1 MPLSNDTFAARLAS
15 LRSEM
20 TAQCARAQ
28 ALVEH
33 AVEAVFTVDAALAG
47 RCQQADDEI
56 DKVDVAIEKAAVAL
70 LSEVASTA
78 ITIADHDLRLILT
91 IVKVNNEVE
100 RVADLATNI
109 AGEAIAFANLTKR
122 PPETFRV
129 MANSVIGIVDAARR
143 CFETTDARIAKV
155 VLNSEDA
162 VERFRKQL
170 LRDTEQR
177 LADNALTVDEGVALI
192 TIAGD
197 LARIADHAT
206 NVAEQ
211 VIYAASGAI
220 VRHGAQGWVES
231 QPD

>member
-1 MPLSNDTFAARLAS
+1 MPLSNDIFASRLAT
-15 LRSEM
+15 LRLEM
-20 TAQCARAQ
+20 TSQCARVQ
-28 ALVEH
+28 ELVEH
-33 AVEAVFTVDAALAG
+33 AVEAVFSADAALAT
-47 RCQQADDEI
+47 RCQKADDEI
-56 DKVDVAIEKAAVAL
+56 DKVDVAIEKSAVAL

-78 ITIADHDLRLILT
+78 ITIPDNDLRLILT
-91 IVKVNNEVE
+91 IVKVNNEIE
-100 RVADLATNI
+100 RIADLATNI
-109 AGEAIAFANLTKR
+109 AAEAIAFANLTKR

-143 CFETTDARIAKV
+143 CFDATDVRIAKV

-177 LADNALTVDEGVALI
+177 LADSALTVDEGVALI
-192 TIAGD
+192 TIASE
-197 LARIADHAT
+197 LSRIADHAT
-206 NVAEQ
+206 NIAEQ

-231 QPD
+231 QPE

>member
-1 MPLSNDTFAARLAS
+1 MPLSQDTFDARLRS
-15 LRSEM
+15 LNAEM
-20 TAQCARAQ
+20 AAQCARVQ

-33 AVEAVFTVDAALAG
+33 AVEAVFTADPDMAA
-47 RCQQADDEI
+47 RCVKADDEI
-56 DKVDVAIEKAAVAL
+56 DRVDVALERSAVAL
-70 LSEVASTA
+70 LAEVASTA
-78 ITIADHDLRLILT
+78 ITIPERELRLILT
-91 IVKVNNEVE
+91 IVKVNNEAE
-100 RVADLATNI
+100 RIADLATNI
-109 AGEAIAFANLTKR
+109 ASEAPAFAALNTK

-129 MANSVIGIVDAARR
+129 VANSVIGIVDAARR
-143 CFETTDARIAKV
+143 CFEATDVRIAKV

-177 LADNALTVDEGVALI
+177 LADRALTVDEGVALL
-192 TIAGD
+192 TIASE

-206 NVAEQ
+206 NIAEQ

-231 QPD
+231 KPE